1 MMRPIGTAGETP
13 KSACVPRNFL
23 SLKGFTPV
31 YWVHVWV
38 HLDLKKNVNTL
49 LSDTESMKLF
59 LVRDQEVGGSNPLA
73 PTNLLESA
81 TYKVGKFDAR
91 LVQGQDVDTSNR

>member
-1 MMRPIGTAGETP
+1 MMRPIETAGETP

-31 YWVHVWV
+31 YWVYVWV

-59 LVRDQEVGGSNPLA
+59 LVRDQEDGGSNPLA
-73 PTNLLESA
+73 PTNPCTTWKLW
-81 TYKVGKFDAR
+81 T
-91 LVQGQDVDTSNR
+91 